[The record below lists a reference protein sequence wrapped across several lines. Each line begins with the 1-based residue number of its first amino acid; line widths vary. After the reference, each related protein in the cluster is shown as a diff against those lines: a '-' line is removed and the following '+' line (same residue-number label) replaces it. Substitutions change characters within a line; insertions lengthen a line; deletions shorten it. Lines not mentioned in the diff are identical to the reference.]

1 MPQIGKVGTKTSV
14 GWRCSQT
21 TPLSLNVLYN
31 NIVLQAIGSMGIR
44 NYTTTDVLF
53 LIADDALTTIYG
65 KPRATDRPNPGA
77 QVTQKPLSASEKAQ
91 SVKLMRVN
99 HCGEVCAQALYRSQ
113 ALTARSATTK
123 KHMINAAREENDH
136 LQWCQ
141 ERIHTLGGKK
151 SLLDPA
157 WYAGSFLIGA
167 VVGLMGDRWSLG
179 FLAETER
186 QVEKHLETHLNRL
199 PRNDEASRT
208 ILVQMKKDEVAH
220 ATTAIKKGGAEL
232 PNVIKQIMKLGSSLM
247 TTTSQWI

>member
-1 MPQIGKVGTKTSV
+1 MIFFIDKLIQEIDKGIKFSSQNFYTSQRPYPAEKTQDN
-14 GWRCSQT
+14 R
-21 TPLSLNVLYN
+21 
-31 NIVLQAIGSMGIR
+31 
-44 NYTTTDVLF
+44 
-53 LIADDALTTIYG
+53 LTEVE
-65 KPRATDRPNPGA
+65 KNH
-77 QVTQKPLSASEKAQ
+77 SAG
-91 SVKLMRVN
+91 LMRVN
-99 HCGEVCAQALYRSQ
+99 HAGEVCAQALYRSQ
-113 ALTARSATTK
+113 ALTAQSATTK

-157 WYAGSFLIGA
+157 WYACSFLIGT
-167 VVGLMGDRWSLG
+167 VVGVMGDQWSLG

-186 QVEKHLETHLNRL
+186 QVEKHLENHLNRL
-199 PRNDEASRT
+199 PPNDDTSRT

-232 PNVIKQIMKLGSSLM
+232 PNVIKQIMKLGSSIM